1 MCSSGLKSRSKL
13 ADRPP
18 AERRFSASAGLKRL
32 AGRLPLRVQQ
42 ELKRIYFARGLRNG
56 TFRSDEREFQ
66 RLEEWLETGD
76 WVLDVGANVGHYTA
90 KLSKVVGASGRV
102 LAFEPMRETF
112 ELLSANVARLP
123 SRNVTLFNVAAS
135 DCTRLA
141 GMTIPRSDEDVEN
154 YYMAH
159 LAEGIGTSS
168 VLCLAV
174 DALGLAAKIK
184 LAKVDVEGHEFAALK
199 GMERIIARDRPI
211 LIVEGN
217 SEKVEAFLAQYGYEA
232 KHDEQSPNR
241 VYTCNSP
248 QLR

>member
-1 MCSSGLKSRSKL
+1 MCSSGLKSRSKSEGG
-13 ADRPP
+13 PP
-18 AERRFSASAGLKRL
+18 DERRFSASAGLKRL
-32 AGRLPLRVQQ
+32 AHRLPLRVQQ
-42 ELKRIYFARGLRNG
+42 ELKRIYFARALRNG
-56 TFRSDEREFQ
+56 TFRSGESEFQ
-66 RLEEWLETGD
+66 RLEEWLEPGD

-90 KLSKVVGASGRV
+90 KLSEVVGASGRV

-112 ELLSANVARLP
+112 ELLSANVARL
-123 SRNVTLFNVAAS
+123 SLRNVTLFNVAAS

-141 GMTIPRSDEDVEN
+141 GMTIPRNDEDVEN

-168 VLCLAV
+168 ILCLAV

-184 LAKVDVEGHEFAALK
+184 LAKVDVEGHEFTALK

-217 SEKVEAFLAQYGYEA
+217 SEKVEALLARYGYEA
-232 KHDEQSPNR
+232 THDEQSPNR
-241 VYTCNSP
+241 VYTCN
-248 QLR
+248 RR